1 MNNRTMYKVIFYGLL
16 TLNLGLGITSCSKKT
31 EVSKPDFQ
39 SITDI
44 KERKQAFIDYML
56 PLIHEVQTETLKQRK
71 ILENIIT
78 QLQQGKTLSKCQ
90 TDQLSEFSIQY
101 KVAFNPDNL
110 LQVSSELITKINTI
124 PTSMV
129 LAQSALETGW
139 GTSRFAVDGNNYFGQ
154 NCFTKGCGIVPKQRL
169 DGAINEVQ
177 IFSTPKDS
185 IQSYFNLLNT
195 GAKFNNFRELRAKL
209 TQQDEIVTGQNLIK
223 TLVHYSELEDGEYEN
238 RILSTMDYNNL
249 YQYD

>member
-1 MNNRTMYKVIFYGLL
+1 MYKVIFYGLL
-16 TLNLGLGITSCSKKT
+16 TLNLGLVITSCSKKT

-39 SITDI
+39 SITNL

-56 PLIHEVQTETLKQRK
+56 PLIREVQTETLKQRK
-71 ILENIIT
+71 ILENTIA

-90 TDQLSEFSIQY
+90 TNQLAEFSIQY

-154 NCFTKGCGIVPKQRL
+154 HCFTKGCGIVPKQRS

-195 GAKFNNFRELRAKL
+195 GTKFNNFRELRAKL
-209 TQQDEIVTGQNLIK
+209 TQQDETVTGQNLIK

-249 YQYD
+249 YQYN